1 MLKVKHQYAQFNY
14 IINIIDVILFI
25 VSSDWKVGGILYNLD
40 DGHYVRNVNISRVCA
55 QILRDVPKARREVE
69 LHCRASTCEH
79 IVQILDVYENTFN
92 GYKCL
97 LIVMEWWVP
106 AFMTLLALTQSSRRC
121 VFGLSMQNGHVC
133 VVGIIFILPT
143 TKAAMNKKELLI
155 TVNRK
160 LLQMQRRK

>member
-1 MLKVKHQYAQFNY
+1 
-14 IINIIDVILFI
+14 
-25 VSSDWKVGGILYNLD
+25 
-40 DGHYVRNVNISRVCA
+40 VCV

-106 AFMTLLALTQSSRRC
+106 ALMPLLELARWSSRC
-121 VFGLSMQNGHVC
+121 VLGLSVQNGHVC
-133 VVGIIFILPT
+133 VVAIIFILPT
-143 TKAAMNKKELLI
+143 TKSAMNKKELL
-155 TVNRK
+155 TAVNRR
-160 LLQMQRRK
+160 LIQMQRRN